1 MSQAVARPPG
11 PWTLWVARPVAAL
24 MWLIREACSRR
35 KTYLVYWRD
44 VVTGD
49 ERVAEVRFATPREA
63 LEFCRGRGYWLVGRM
78 NFRIEPCPLARW
90 LAGGG

>member
-1 MSQAVARPPG
+1 MSQTVARDPG
-11 PWTLWVARPVAAL
+11 RWTLWVVRPVAAL
-24 MWLIREACSRR
+24 LWLLREACSRR

-49 ERVAEVRFATPREA
+49 ERVAEVRFGTVREA
-63 LEFCRGRGYWLVGRM
+63 VAFCRSRGYWLVGRM
-78 NFRIEPCPLARW
+78 NLRIEPCPLARW